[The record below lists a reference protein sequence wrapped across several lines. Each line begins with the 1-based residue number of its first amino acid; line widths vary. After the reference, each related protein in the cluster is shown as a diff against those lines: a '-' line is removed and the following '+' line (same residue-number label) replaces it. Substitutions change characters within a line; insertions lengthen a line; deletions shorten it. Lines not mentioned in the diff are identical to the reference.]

1 MPLPA
6 PGAHARLALA
16 LCLSL
21 HLSLGLPTLA
31 LAQYQCADAAGGVV
45 YQQSPCAAGQQQRIL
60 APIAAPLTVPSTPSL
75 TPSSGGSPRAGLRGV
90 GPLPA
95 AGDVGPVRVGMSQSQ
110 VLEVLGPPDRSRTVQ
125 DGAAV
130 RSHWGYH
137 RESGRTVVV
146 LEGGVVRAVQAD
158 EGAAPWAPA
167 PRTCATAA
175 EIREIEI
182 DISKIQNRDNPLVQQ
197 ELQRRL
203 SEARACR

>member
-6 PGAHARLALA
+6 PSARARRALA
-16 LCLSL
+16 LFLSL
-21 HLSLGLPTLA
+21 SLPALA
-31 LAQYQCADAAGGVV
+31 SAQYQCTDAAGGVV
-45 YQQSPCAAGQQQRIL
+45 YQQSPCAAGWQQRIL
-60 APIAAPLTVPSTPSL
+60 APVAAPLTVPSTPSL
-75 TPSSGGSPRAGLRGV
+75 NPSSGGSPRAGLRSV

-110 VLEVLGPPDRSRTVQ
+110 VLEVLGPPERSRTVQ

-130 RSHWGYH
+130 RSHWGYQ
-137 RESGRTVVV
+137 RASSRLVVV

-158 EGAAPWAPA
+158 EGAAPWAAA

-197 ELQRRL
+197 ELHRRL
-203 SEARACR
+203 SDARACR